1 MAEVAVSVLDVE
13 EKDALNVFY
22 NIETA
27 KIDYFHID
35 VMDGEFVQNE
45 NVLKMRDY
53 ALKLQS
59 ISMTPLDVHLMVKRP
74 MEHIDYFIDSGADR
88 ITFHIEACENS
99 EKVTEIIKYL
109 KDNGI
114 KVGIAINPETRA
126 KDVYEYLPYIHMALV
141 MSVVPGQGGQKF
153 IETSIEKIKNIKKYC
168 KENDIVVE
176 AWSPL
181 GSGRVLSDEKL
192 IGIAE
197 HYSKS
202 VAQLCVRFAL
212 QNGIV
217 PLPKSVT
224 EERILENRDV
234 MDFEIT
240 KEDMAEII
248 KMGEFGGSGLQPD
261 EIDF

>member
-168 KENDIVVE
+168 KENDIQIDIEVDGGINEETGKKAVLAGANVLVSGNYVLKANKYKE
-176 AWSPL
+176 AINNL
-181 GSGRVLSDEKL
+181 KN
-192 IGIAE
+192 I
-197 HYSKS
+197 
-202 VAQLCVRFAL
+202 
-212 QNGIV
+212 
-217 PLPKSVT
+217 
-224 EERILENRDV
+224 
-234 MDFEIT
+234 
-240 KEDMAEII
+240 
-248 KMGEFGGSGLQPD
+248 
-261 EIDF
+261 